1 MIDYVK
7 IDTTIT
13 IAGVALHQPVT
24 AITDIIL
31 AIVCLYFFFKLK
43 QIKNPDQSTKSW
55 LWFYLFLSL
64 ASITGSCSHAF
75 FAIHQGFGYDSL
87 WLPMQLFNIF
97 AAFSAQ
103 QATQYSVFKNSP
115 NRNSWK
121 WFSLILIT
129 LFSIS
134 VFIFHNFLV
143 VIIDSGLA
151 LIPVMIIHFIDSRK
165 HKDSQYIAWGI
176 VILFITA
183 IIHGAKLSINE
194 YCTYLDIAHIFI
206 IASLSVMLIGIKR
219 KAVSL

>member
-13 IAGVALHQPVT
+13 IGGVAIHQPVT

-31 AIVCLYFFFKLK
+31 AIVCFCFFLKLK

-55 LWFYLFLSL
+55 IWFYLFLSL
-64 ASITGSCSHAF
+64 ASITGSSSHAF
-75 FAIHQGFGYDSL
+75 FAVHRGFGYDSL

-103 QATQYSVFKNSP
+103 QATLYSVFKNSP
-115 NRNSWK
+115 NRNTWK

-129 LFSIS
+129 FFSVS

-143 VIIDSGLA
+143 VVIHSAIA

-165 HKDSQYIAWGI
+165 QKDSLYIAWGI

-183 IIHGAKLSINE
+183 IIHSAKLSINE
-194 YCTYLDIAHIFI
+194 YCTYLDIAHVFI

-219 KAVSL
+219 KAIL